1 MLERFS
7 IRWRL
12 ALISSALTFLILCGF
27 ALVIGQLTVN
37 KVRANFDNATA
48 NAASQLSQR
57 LRIVVQSTNSISISP
72 DIDLYAASNDAEIR
86 LFNGNKVLVKTTKGS
101 PDFGPPRRDG
111 GHRGAEIGHVQ
122 TAAQVVGEGRLE
134 EIDDQR
140 LALLLDVDADLVA
153 R

>member
-1 MLERFS
+1 MASRASCTRSAGRATSSVLERFS

-72 DIDLYAASNDAEIR
+72 LPSKSTVSVR
-86 LFNGNKVLVKTTKGS
+86 LN
-101 PDFGPPRRDG
+101 PPW
-111 GHRGAEIGHVQ
+111 Q
-122 TAAQVVGEGRLE
+122 
-134 EIDDQR
+134 
-140 LALLLDVDADLVA
+140 
-153 R
+153 